1 MFPNFDLSKQ
11 KKIMWYGVEVNGW
24 LGFSVTSVPFRK

>member
-1 MFPNFDLSKQ
+1 
-11 KKIMWYGVEVNGW
+11 MWYGVEVNGW